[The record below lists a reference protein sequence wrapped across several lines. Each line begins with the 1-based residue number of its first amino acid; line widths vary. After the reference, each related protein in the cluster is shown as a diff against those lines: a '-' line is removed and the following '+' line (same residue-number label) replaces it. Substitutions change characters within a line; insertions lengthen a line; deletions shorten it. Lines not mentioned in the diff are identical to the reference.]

1 MLGLFHQII
10 HFKTM
15 SKWEC
20 AECEFEHENG
30 GDACEACDAP
40 RPSAS
45 TTDEAASE
53 NPYNNFRVGLIV
65 GCEDVSGS
73 KLKTLRVDVGEA
85 EPLDVVTNAPN
96 AKEGL
101 RIVIACVGA
110 VVDGVKIKRTQI
122 GGIPSNGVVC
132 DSTMLGWT
140 GGGAGTAATLPD
152 SFAVGSAP
160 PPQRPRGD
168 TK

>member
-1 MLGLFHQII
+1 
-10 HFKTM
+10 M

-20 AECEFEHENG
+20 SDCEFENEG
-30 GDACEACDAP
+30 SSDACEACDAP
-40 RPSAS
+40 RPSAPNG
-45 TTDEAASE
+45 DEGAAND
-53 NPYNNFRVGLIV
+53 NPFNNFRVGLIV
-65 GCEDVSGS
+65 GCEDVAGT
-73 KLKTLRVDVGEA
+73 KLKTLRVDVGEG

-101 RIVIACVGA
+101 RVVIACAGA
-110 VVDGVKIKRTQI
+110 VVDGIKIKRTQVS
-122 GGIPSNGVVC
+122 GIPSNGVVC

-168 TK
+168 GK